1 MNKHTFAQPARKN
14 YRDIP
19 GQYDRM
25 GQVTPFAPAGFA
37 PAGFAPGFA
46 GGMVPAGFSAGNENP
61 FGLNACGATACCP
74 VPQPTRA
81 YERVVGLPRVCIG
94 GCDSESIDTSVCGP
108 FTMTGLYIAPKVA
121 HFLSITRLQ
130 VGCNNILVNCDPIPA
145 ELFSCCEVDENIIT
159 APTVDA
165 NSPICLEVENESQRE
180 IAFRGAIKGLLCVS
194 CF

>member
-19 GQYDRM
+19 GQFDRM
-25 GQVTPFAPAGFA
+25 GQQMGNPFAPAA
-37 PAGFAPGFA
+37 PPGFP
-46 GGMVPAGFSAGNENP
+46 GGFPGFQGMVPGVPTNE

-74 VPQPTRA
+74 VAQPTRA
-81 YERVVGLPRVCIG
+81 YERIVGLPRVCID
-94 GCDSESIDTSVCGP
+94 GCDSETIETSVCGP

-145 ELFSCCEVDENIIT
+145 ELFSCCEVDENLIT
-159 APTVDA
+159 APTVEA

-180 IAFRGAIKGLLCVS
+180 IEFKGAVKGLLCVS
-194 CF
+194 CL